1 MSVVLKQSQ
10 IAAIAAFVV
19 IAAGGGYYAWQKGDD
34 TGTPKP
40 VAGTAAPAVQPSS
53 AAPGKITE
61 ATVTVNAR
69 ACDPEDMTVPA
80 GKVTFSIVNKSM
92 RALEWEILTGVMVV
106 DERENIAP
114 GFTQKLTTTLEPGDY
129 EITCGLLSNPKGKL
143 HVTGAMPVSVKPR
156 LVDLIG
162 PMAEYKVYLGGEA
175 AALGAATVKFAD
187 AIKAGDLDAA
197 RKLYAPAR
205 VHYESIKPIAELFAD
220 LDAAI
225 DANAGAY
232 EKKEADPG
240 FGGFH
245 RIEYGLFVQSNTAGL
260 APLADKLTADIA
272 QLGDRLKTL
281 SIPPDKMASGA
292 ASLIEQVASSKI
304 AGEGGRYSRT
314 DLWDIQANVDG
325 ARKIFDLLHPLL
337 AKADDTLTNRID
349 GDFSATGA
357 ILARYRAADGSLA
370 TYEKVSEDDR
380 TALQQAMTTL
390 ANDLAGLS
398 GALGLA

>member
-1 MSVVLKQSQ
+1 MSGGLKQSQ
-10 IAAIAAFVV
+10 IAAVAAFLV
-19 IAAGGGYYAWQKGDD
+19 IAAGGGYYAWQSGDG
-34 TGTPKP
+34 TGTPTP
-40 VAGTAAPAVQPSS
+40 VAGTAASAVQPSN
-53 AAPGKITE
+53 AAPGKVTE

-80 GKVTFSIVNKSM
+80 GKVTFSIVNKST
-92 RALEWEILTGVMVV
+92 RALEWEVLKGVMVV

-114 GFTQKLTTTLEPGDY
+114 GFTQKLTTTLDPGDY

-143 HVTGAMPVSVKPR
+143 HVTGTMPASVKPK

-175 AALGAATVKFAD
+175 AALGEATVKFAD
-187 AIKAGDLDAA
+187 AVKAGDLDAA

-205 VHYESIKPIAELFAD
+205 VHYESIKPIAELFSD

-245 RIEYGLFVQSNTAGL
+245 RIEYGLFAQSNAGGL
-260 APLADKLTADIA
+260 APLADKLTADVA
-272 QLGDRLKTL
+272 QLGERLKTL
-281 SIPPDKMASGA
+281 AVPPDKMAAGA

-304 AGEGGRYSRT
+304 AGEGGRYSLT

-325 ARKIFDLLHPLL
+325 ARKIVDLLRPVL
-337 AKADDTLTNRID
+337 AKADGALTSRID
-349 GDFSATGA
+349 ADFSAVGA
-357 ILARYRAADGSLA
+357 ILARYRAADGSFT
-370 TYEKVSEDDR
+370 TYDKVSVDDR
-380 TALQQAMTTL
+380 TALQQAVVTL
-390 ANDLAGLS
+390 ANDLAGLP